1 MKGRG
6 ASLTQRDWRAVSAV
20 LVPGYGVASGTGA
33 KSPHPAGSI
42 ELQLPHFRA
51 RGLDLDRYFL
61 GTLNLKLEAKSFT
74 LTNPRYNFAQIRWTE
89 LHGPEDFSFSP
100 CRIEFRSVRY
110 DGLIYYPH
118 PSTKPAHY
126 QPANVI
132 EVLSEKIPNIS
143 DGARVVLFV
152 DSGEVEILP

>member
-1 MKGRG
+1 MV
-6 ASLTQRDWRAVSAV
+6 Q
-20 LVPGYGVASGTGA
+20 GYGVASGTGA

-51 RGLDLDRYFL
+51 RGLDLDQYFF
-61 GTLNLKLEAKSFT
+61 GTLNLKLDAKSFA
-74 LTNPRYNFAQIRWTE
+74 LTKPRYYFAQVQWTD

-100 CRIEFRSVRY
+100 CRIEFRAVRY

-118 PSTKPAHY
+118 PSTKPAHH

-132 EVLSEKIPNIS
+132 EILSEKIPDIG

-152 DSGEVEILP
+152 DPGEVAILA